1 MGAFSR
7 RDAIFVSIVLAL
19 AIVSFWPEPTVADHV
34 YADTV
39 DYAFPALNFL
49 HGDGFV
55 VIANGHK
62 YPPAHCFGL
71 SLLLSVVYATLGPE
85 IGNGGYLIFLFGL
98 ATILLTYYMAREL
111 FDRRVAVVA
120 CALLAVASQF
130 RFYAKVIG
138 ADGAV
143 SAFFC
148 LASQAL
154 LFAALRN
161 PQSSLWIWALLGQTL
176 GFALTVRPDNVLL
189 LLPAALLLIL
199 HIRSQNRAGVK
210 VTIFASGI
218 LFWGMLILLANF
230 LYTGDW
236 FRTGYAVN
244 YSAQHDRQGGL
255 ISWRYFLVPSFRES
269 NFVKLLQD
277 APFQWSLFG
286 AEVDP
291 VKRYFYYGT
300 GAFLLIGL
308 IQVARASKRERQKRD
323 LLIWSSLW
331 FVSLVLF
338 FSCYFAPTD
347 PRHLQ
352 RLVPY
357 LCLFTAVGLV
367 TCWDLVSR
375 LPAPRGSQLV
385 WPLRVL
391 LMVCLGGAGVHLLFH
406 PHVAPFARVPQ
417 SAYLRHVGDII
428 QEKNVMN
435 LTIREKN
442 AMILTDWPL
451 PWMEYLFARDSQRTI
466 VPLRRFNS
474 CADSYVQWKRPPHP
488 EWITEDCPNRDDAG
502 SVRYRRMYENGAQ
515 DMYPYTVLTNPEV
528 IDAAL
533 RSGRNVYLVTTGGY
547 TIADKD
553 AMILLIYRYNLEP
566 IEAGWVPNRETPKEI
581 SDITK
586 NFFIAKVSAKQNPG
600 IRVLNTPDGHISF
613 SGENGFEYMFAA
625 RLESAS
631 EDRTQLKI
639 VWEGEPDFKEI
650 LRFTPDGRIQTS
662 P

>member
-1 MGAFSR
+1 
-7 RDAIFVSIVLAL
+7 
-19 AIVSFWPEPTVADHV
+19 
-34 YADTV
+34 
-39 DYAFPALNFL
+39 
-49 HGDGFV
+49 
-55 VIANGHK
+55 
-62 YPPAHCFGL
+62 
-71 SLLLSVVYATLGPE
+71 LGPE

-98 ATILLTYYMAREL
+98 ATILLTYYIARDL

-148 LASQAL
+148 LAALVL

-161 PQSSLWIWALLGQTL
+161 PRSSLWIWAVLGQTL

-189 LLPAALLLIL
+189 LLPAVVLLIL
-199 HIRSQNRAGVK
+199 HLRSQNRAGVK

-218 LFWGMLILLANF
+218 LLWGMLILLANF

-244 YSAQHDRQGGL
+244 YSAQHDRLGGL
-255 ISWRYFLVPSFRES
+255 VSWRYFLVPSFRES
-269 NFVKLLQD
+269 NFVKLLPD

-286 AEVDP
+286 AEVDL
-291 VKRYFYYGT
+291 VQRYFYYAAD
-300 GAFLLIGL
+300 AFLLIGL
-308 IQVARASKRERQKRD
+308 IQVVRASKKEMEKCD

-338 FSCYFAPTD
+338 FSCYFGPTD
-347 PRHLQ
+347 PRYLQ
-352 RLVPY
+352 RVVPY

-367 TCWDLVSR
+367 TCWDLASR
-375 LPAPRGSQLV
+375 LTASRGALLV

-391 LMVCLGGAGVHLLFH
+391 LMVSLGGAGAHLLFH

-417 SAYLRHVGDII
+417 AAYLRHVGDLI
-428 QEKNVMN
+428 QEKDAAMI
-435 LTIREKN
+435 LTIREKSSIMLTAQQKN
-442 AMILTDWPL
+442 AMILTDWSL
-451 PWMEYLFARDSQRTI
+451 PWMEYFFARDSQRTI
-466 VPLRRFNS
+466 IPLQRFNS

-488 EWITEDCPNRDDAG
+488 EWITEDCTNRDNAG

-515 DMYPYTVLTNPEV
+515 DIYPYTVRTNQEV

-533 RSGRNVYLVTTGGY
+533 QSGRSVYLVTTGGWTVGDY
-547 TIADKD
+547 L
-553 AMILLIYRYNLEP
+553 AMIRLIYRYNLELVDS
-566 IEAGWVPNRETPKEI
+566 GWVPNYKTPKEV

-586 NFFIAKVSAKQNPG
+586 NYAVAKVSAKKNLG
-600 IRVLNTPDGHISF
+600 IRILNGPDGHISF
-613 SGENGFEYMFAA
+613 SGEDGFVYTPRV
-625 RLESAS
+625 RLESVS
-631 EDRTQLKI
+631 EDRTQFKI
-639 VWEGEPDFKEI
+639 VCDGESHDELI
-650 LRFTPDGRIQTS
+650 LRFEDGVVQFETTP
-662 P
+662 